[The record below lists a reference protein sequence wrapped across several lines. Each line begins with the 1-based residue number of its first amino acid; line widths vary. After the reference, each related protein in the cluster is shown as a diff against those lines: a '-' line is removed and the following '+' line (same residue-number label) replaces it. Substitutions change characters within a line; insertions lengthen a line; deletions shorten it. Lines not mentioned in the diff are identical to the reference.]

1 MNSRQ
6 VRSKA
11 RPVDQYPEGYGKL
24 AAFIDCDPNF
34 RIYRKFGWL
43 HNRVLLHIQDE
54 LQKLEQELEGVD
66 NWEAKSGDMVKLAS
80 RRADK
85 NTARSELIAAIK
97 EKLDEYGVNGLWKSW
112 HDRR

>member
-1 MNSRQ
+1 M
-6 VRSKA
+6 
-11 RPVDQYPEGYGKL
+11 DQYPEGYGKL

-54 LQKLEQELEGVD
+54 LQKLEQELELID
-66 NWEAKSGDMVKLAS
+66 EWEANSGDIVKLAS
-80 RRADK
+80 RRSD
-85 NTARSELIAAIK
+85 NTPARVNLIAVIK
-97 EKLDEYGVNGLWKSW
+97 TKLDEYGENELWKSW